1 MVTVDLDSL
10 FEAYFRKY
18 LVANQGKFNEDE
30 LENKVGE
37 IYKQFGNE
45 PLKELGGKS
54 PRKYYADKSEEE
66 LVKELETSVKNSLP
80 VSDFLCEELENRKG
94 AFKYLIKFVDDAE
107 NDELA
112 TYAVNFLRYGDDVAN
127 ACPAFL
133 NMLLGGRCGDSLAE
147 TVTEVLSEHAETVTE
162 SAVKAFNGA
171 SEKIKAYLAEIL
183 SCAPQSDGVYE
194 ILKHEFSAHPKDAA
208 LYGGYLAK
216 YGDER
221 AVEVI
226 NAFIR
231 QGGLSAIDYKELRMA
246 VEALGGE
253 AAPRR

>member
-1 MVTVDLDSL
+1 MITVDLDSL

-18 LVANQGKFNEDE
+18 LIANQGKFNEDQ

-112 TYAVNFLRYGDDVAN
+112 TYAVIRNFVWRSRRSAARRRRGVKPIIYSG
-127 ACPAFL
+127 
-133 NMLLGGRCGDSLAE
+133 LA
-147 TVTEVLSEHAETVTE
+147 HI
-162 SAVKAFNGA
+162 F
-171 SEKIKAYLAEIL
+171 Y
-183 SCAPQSDGVYE
+183 YE
-194 ILKHEFSAHPKDAA
+194 QVPF
-208 LYGGYLAK
+208 
-216 YGDER
+216 
-221 AVEVI
+221 
-226 NAFIR
+226 
-231 QGGLSAIDYKELRMA
+231 
-246 VEALGGE
+246 
-253 AAPRR
+253 